1 MTIDNLFVKV
11 RDNPYFRKLYSI
23 KADKYKNENFNNI
36 DKSEQ
41 TAIDQLKDIL
51 EFAKNLDILR
61 DRLKKTKKEPKV
73 EPKEIVVAVDAA
85 NVENWE
91 EKLWIS

>member
-41 TAIDQLKDIL
+41 TAID
-51 EFAKNLDILR
+51 
-61 DRLKKTKKEPKV
+61 
-73 EPKEIVVAVDAA
+73 
-85 NVENWE
+85 
-91 EKLWIS
+91 